1 MKNLLLVIVSV
12 CLLQS
17 CEVKRG
23 SGNIEKQDR
32 KTGEFSKVDV
42 GGSIE
47 VIIRQGDHSKVTVE
61 ADDNILEDI
70 ETTVSGGELNIE
82 FRDRVNVNNAHVKV
96 YVETPGL
103 TAVNASASSRV
114 RIEGILSSDKT
125 IHFEASSA
133 ASVEAEID
141 APATELEA
149 SSSGKIVLKGRTKDL
164 RAEAS
169 SAGSIEAT
177 ELLSESAAAEA
188 SSGASIR
195 VHASRQ
201 LKGEANSGASV
212 SYRGNPAVTREENSG
227 GSVSQIN

>member
-1 MKNLLLVIVSV
+1 MKNLLVFFVSL

-23 SGNIEKQDR
+23 SGNIEKQER

-47 VIIRQGDHSKVTVE
+47 VIIRRGDRSKVTVE

-70 ETTVSGGELNIE
+70 ETSVSGGELTIE
-82 FRDRVNVNNAHVKV
+82 FGDRVSVSTAHVKV

-103 TAVNASASSRV
+103 TGINASASSSV
-114 RIEGILSSDKT
+114 SVEGVLSSDKK
-125 IHFEASSA
+125 IHFEASSSA
-133 ASVEAEID
+133 NIQAEID
-141 APATELEA
+141 APAAELDA

-169 SAGSIEAT
+169 SAGSIEAA
-177 ELLSESAAAEA
+177 ELLSENARAEA
-188 SSGASIR
+188 SSGASIQI
-195 VHASRQ
+195 HAS
-201 LKGEANSGASV
+201 LKLDAEANSGGSV
-212 SYRGNPAVTREENSG
+212 SYRGEPTLTKEENSG
-227 GSVSQIN
+227 GSVSKLN

>member
-1 MKNLLLVIVSV
+1 MKNLLLVMVSI

-23 SGNIEKQDR
+23 SGNIEKQER

-47 VIIRQGDHSKVTVE
+47 VIIRRGDRNKVMVE

-70 ETTVSGGELNIE
+70 ETIVSGGELNIE
-82 FRDRVNVNNAHVKV
+82 FRDRVSVNNAHVKV

-103 TAVNASASSRV
+103 TAVNASASSSV
-114 RIEGILSSDKT
+114 NIEDILSSDKT
-125 IHFEASSA
+125 IHFEASSS
-133 ASVEAEID
+133 ASVQAEID
-141 APATELEA
+141 APAAELEA

-169 SAGSIEAT
+169 SAGSIEAA
-177 ELLSESAAAEA
+177 ELLSEKARAEA
-188 SSGASIR
+188 SSGASIQI
-195 VHASRQ
+195 HAS
-201 LKGEANSGASV
+201 LKLNAEANSGGSV
-212 SYRGNPAVTREENSG
+212 SYRGEPALTKEENSG
-227 GSVSQIN
+227 GSVGKMN

>member
-1 MKNLLLVIVSV
+1 MKNLLLVMVSI

-23 SGNIEKQDR
+23 SGNIEKQER

-47 VIIRQGDHSKVTVE
+47 VIIRRGDRNKVTVE

-70 ETTVSGGELNIE
+70 ETIVSGGELNIG
-82 FRDRVNVNNAHVKV
+82 FRDRVSVNNAHVKV

-103 TAVNASASSRV
+103 TAVNASASSSV
-114 RIEGILSSDKT
+114 NIEDILSSDKT
-125 IHFEASSA
+125 IHFEASSS
-133 ASVEAEID
+133 ASVQAEID
-141 APATELEA
+141 APAAELEA

-169 SAGSIEAT
+169 SAGSIEAA
-177 ELLSESAAAEA
+177 ELLSENARAEA
-188 SSGASIR
+188 SSGASIQI
-195 VHASRQ
+195 HAS
-201 LKGEANSGASV
+201 LKLNAEANSGGSV
-212 SYRGNPAVTREENSG
+212 SYRGEPALTKEENSG
-227 GSVSQIN
+227 GSVGKMN